1 MAYIWILLIVIILLL
16 GFLIYLNIKDSSQ
29 SSDSKESLRDLDK
42 AVERQEATLF
52 DLTKDIQSFQDPLNK
67 LNRYLSGG
75 TLAGKFGEWSLE
87 AIIKDIFHSN
97 QFIANAEVIPGSGK
111 RVEFAIK
118 LPEGLLLPID
128 AKFPS
133 GLFDNYLLAVDA
145 KDQQLVKKSKD
156 DIKRHV
162 LSDAKDINIKYMQS
176 GITIELGVMYIPSE
190 SLMQLIDSM
199 ANLREE
205 IFRDHRVLI
214 MGPNSL
220 AAYLIS
226 VHMGFRTLALNE
238 RAGEIMNEFGKLKKE
253 FETKKV
259 NCEKMDMNVKEDYQA
274 IGYNKFDTIIC
285 SNVLEHV
292 EKDQFALEQCF
303 SLLKNKG
310 KLILIV
316 PQNPNLFSKQDKE
329 LGHFRRYTKNEVI
342 KKSEKLGYEI
352 LDIKNFNSIGVIGWK
367 LNKKSKQTKNNPKMI
382 KIFNSIIPLV
392 KGIDDSI
399 TSKFFGLSLISILKK
414 T

>member
-1 MAYIWILLIVIILLL
+1 VEYIWIFLIIIILLL
-16 GFLIYLNIKDSSQ
+16 GFLIYLNITNSSQ

-52 DLTKDIQSFQDPLNK
+52 GLTKDIQSLQDPLNK

-133 GLFDNYLLAVDA
+133 GLFDNYLMAVDS

-162 LSDAKDINIKYMQS
+162 LNDARDINAKYMQS

-190 SLMQLIDSM
+190 SLMQLIDSI

-238 RAGEIMNEFGKLKKE
+238 RASEIMQEFGKLKKE
-253 FETKKV
+253 FLNFSSSTEDLQKRADAMLKAV
-259 NCEKMDMNVKEDYQA
+259 NEHATRERQMEKA
-274 IGYNKFDTIIC
+274 
-285 SNVLEHV
+285 
-292 EKDQFALEQCF
+292 
-303 SLLKNKG
+303 
-310 KLILIV
+310 
-316 PQNPNLFSKQDKE
+316 
-329 LGHFRRYTKNEVI
+329 
-342 KKSEKLGYEI
+342 
-352 LDIKNFNSIGVIGWK
+352 IKNMDQ
-367 LNKKSKQTKNNPKMI
+367 L
-382 KIFNSIIPLV
+382 
-392 KGIDDSI
+392 DS
-399 TSKFFGLSLISILKK
+399 
-414 T
+414 

>member
-1 MAYIWILLIVIILLL
+1 MEYIWIFLIIIILLL
-16 GFLIYLNIKDSSQ
+16 GFLIYLNITNGSQ

-52 DLTKDIQSFQDPLNK
+52 GLTKDIQSFQDPLNK

-118 LPEGLLLPID
+118 LPEDLLLPID

-133 GLFDNYLLAVDA
+133 GLFDNYLMAVDS

-162 LSDAKDINIKYMQS
+162 LNDARDINVKYMQS

-190 SLMQLIDSM
+190 SLMQLIDSI

-238 RAGEIMNEFGKLKKE
+238 RASEIMQEFGKLKKE
-253 FETKKV
+253 FLNFSSSTEDLQKRADAMLKAV
-259 NCEKMDMNVKEDYQA
+259 NEHATRERQMEKA
-274 IGYNKFDTIIC
+274 
-285 SNVLEHV
+285 
-292 EKDQFALEQCF
+292 
-303 SLLKNKG
+303 
-310 KLILIV
+310 
-316 PQNPNLFSKQDKE
+316 
-329 LGHFRRYTKNEVI
+329 
-342 KKSEKLGYEI
+342 
-352 LDIKNFNSIGVIGWK
+352 IKNMDQ
-367 LNKKSKQTKNNPKMI
+367 L
-382 KIFNSIIPLV
+382 
-392 KGIDDSI
+392 DS
-399 TSKFFGLSLISILKK
+399 
-414 T
+414 

>member
-1 MAYIWILLIVIILLL
+1 MVIILLL
-16 GFLIYLNIKDSSQ
+16 GFLIYLNIKDGSQ

-52 DLTKDIQSFQDPLNK
+52 DLTKDIQAFQDPLNK

-87 AIIKDIFHSN
+87 AIIKDIFHPN
-97 QFIANAEVIPGSGK
+97 QFIANAEVITGSGK

-162 LSDAKDINIKYMQS
+162 QNDAKDINLKYMQS
-176 GITIELGVMYIPSE
+176 GVTIELGVMYIPSE

-199 ANLREE
+199 ANVREE

-238 RAGEIMNEFGKLKKE
+238 RASEIMQEFGKLKKE
-253 FETKKV
+253 FLNFGSSTEDLQKRADAMLKAV
-259 NCEKMDMNVKEDYQA
+259 NEHATREWQMEKA
-274 IGYNKFDTIIC
+274 
-285 SNVLEHV
+285 
-292 EKDQFALEQCF
+292 
-303 SLLKNKG
+303 
-310 KLILIV
+310 
-316 PQNPNLFSKQDKE
+316 
-329 LGHFRRYTKNEVI
+329 
-342 KKSEKLGYEI
+342 
-352 LDIKNFNSIGVIGWK
+352 IKNMDQ
-367 LNKKSKQTKNNPKMI
+367 L
-382 KIFNSIIPLV
+382 
-392 KGIDDSI
+392 DS
-399 TSKFFGLSLISILKK
+399 
-414 T
+414 